1 MTKTTDENSRT
12 AIRSWL
18 AVVRAYHLCDAVM
31 TQNLAAIGMRT
42 PDHEILANL
51 LRDPGIS
58 QQVLAQRCFTAKSHI
73 SSLVG
78 QLEKR
83 GWVKRE
89 PDPADARARRL
100 RLTAKGEAMAKKTAV
115 VQAAVVRAMT
125 AMDSPEELLAVGDA
139 MRRVSE
145 RLEALLV

>member
-1 MTKTTDENSRT
+1 MTKTTDENSRA

-58 QQVLAQRCFTAKSHI
+58 QQTLAQRCFTAKSHI
-73 SSLVG
+73 SSLVS

-89 PDPADARARRL
+89 TDPNDARARRL
-100 RLTAKGEAMAKKTAV
+100 RLTAKGEAMAKKTAA
-115 VQAAVVRAMT
+115 VQAEVVRAMT
-125 AMDSPEELLAVGDA
+125 EMHSPEELLEVGDA
-139 MRRVSE
+139 MRRVSA

>member
-1 MTKTTDENSRT
+1 MTKTTDENSRA

-51 LRDPGIS
+51 QRDPGIS

-83 GWVKRE
+83 GWLKRE
-89 PDPADARARRL
+89 PDPSDARARRL
-100 RLTAKGEAMAKKTAV
+100 HLTKKGEAMAKKTAV
-115 VQAAVVRAMT
+115 VQANVVRAMT
-125 AMDSPEELLAVGDA
+125 EMHSPEELLAVGDA
-139 MRRVSE
+139 MRRVSA